1 MIAVFGFRNDYLLR
15 RSDGSS
21 IDGKPYG
28 LSGMVYKSN
37 WERSVDRIGKI
48 FMGDRSFIDFDKK
61 NRSHLLKKDNKYT
74 HLLSEQQTD
83 AMLFHCGNY
92 ANHASY
98 GKNNVDYI
106 EKTFRIQDYVFYHD
120 FNSKSIIQYENINNE
135 KNTNLEHTN
144 ANGDGPNYLHQHT
157 ICLLPYVLHSG
168 TIRLSHDSNHA
179 SNNFSLP
186 GVVLV
191 ANRDIQVGEEIV
203 CCYDD
208 IKYENEKHEG
218 YY

>member
-1 MIAVFGFRNDYLLR
+1 MLAVFGFRNDYLLR

-37 WERSVDRIGKI
+37 WERSVDKISKI
-48 FMGDRSFIDFDKK
+48 FMSDRSFIDFDTKY
-61 NRSHLLKKDNKYT
+61 RSHLLKNNKCT
-74 HLLSEQQTD
+74 RILSEQETD
-83 AMLFHCGNY
+83 AMIFHCGNY

-98 GKNNVDYI
+98 GNNNVDYI

-120 FNSKSIIQYENINNE
+120 LNSKSTIQFENISNK
-135 KNTNLEHTN
+135 KNRNLEHTN
-144 ANGDGPNYLHQHT
+144 ANGNGPNHLHQRT

-179 SNNFSLP
+179 ANDFSLP

-203 CCYDD
+203 CCYND
-208 IKYENEKHEG
+208 IKIENERYEG
-218 YY
+218 NM